1 MNWAK
6 NLLKRKASSHDAT
19 ENQRAEE
26 RLREQHSRLLCN
38 NMPAICHSIDRN
50 GRIIAVSNEWL
61 EKFGYQRSEVIGR
74 TFVEFL
80 TPKSRTAAETLA
92 LPAFW
97 STGSARDV
105 SYQIVKKNG
114 EIVDVLLSAIAE
126 RNAEGDFKRSLAI
139 LRDVSER
146 RRLEERHDGKV
157 ERRRFRRN
165 PYELTIR
172 ELSVLDLVATGK
184 ADKEIA
190 AELAISPLTVQK
202 HVASILAKMD
212 ARSRTEAAVR
222 AVQEGLSG

>member
-1 MNWAK
+1 MNWTR
-6 NLLKRKASSHDAT
+6 NRLKRKASSHAAI

-38 NMPAICHSIDRN
+38 NMPAICHSIDRS
-50 GRIIAVSNEWL
+50 GRIIAVSDKWL
-61 EKFGYQRSEVIGR
+61 DKFGYPRSEVIGR
-74 TFVEFL
+74 KSVEFL
-80 TPKSRTAAETLA
+80 TPRSRTDAETLA

-105 SYQIVKKNG
+105 PYQIVRKNG
-114 EIVDVLLSAIAE
+114 EIVDVLLSSIAE
-126 RNAEGDFKRSLAI
+126 RDTEGEFKRSLAI
-139 LRDVSER
+139 LRDVSDRER
-146 RRLEERHDGKV
+146 LQESREGEVDRRVLL
-157 ERRRFRRN
+157 RN
-165 PYELTIR
+165 PYGLTIR
-172 ELSVLDLVATGK
+172 ELVVLDLVATGK

-202 HVASILAKMD
+202 HVANILAKMD